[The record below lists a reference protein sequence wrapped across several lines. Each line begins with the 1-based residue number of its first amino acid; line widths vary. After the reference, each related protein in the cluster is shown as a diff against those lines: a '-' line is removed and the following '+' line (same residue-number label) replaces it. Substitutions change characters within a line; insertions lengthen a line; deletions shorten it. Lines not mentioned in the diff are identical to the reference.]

1 MRVNTGSVV
10 WGAHAKWARSPP
22 LSRPN
27 GSARAELCL
36 LATAAARAVKSP
48 MVVDALV
55 ARGHVVLSDEGG
67 EVTQA
72 GERFLCSFG
81 VDLVPPH
88 SRRIY
93 CKPCLDWSE
102 RRYHI
107 KGVVGARI
115 LCRCMELGWFKRE
128 RDTRALRLTP
138 AGTAGLRGVF
148 GVAFGGVDGSESNRI
163 SNSAVKLPCA
173 DVTQSQS
180 LELRRHKAN

>member
-1 MRVNTGSVV
+1 MRVNFSLRG
-10 WGAHAKWARSPP
+10 WGRAATCARPPP

-27 GSARAELCL
+27 GLARTELCS
-36 LATAAARAVKSP
+36 LARAAARAGVALA
-48 MVVDALV
+48 DALV

-81 VDLVPPH
+81 VDLVPPA

-138 AGTAGLRGVF
+138 GGTAGLREVF
-148 GVAFGGVDGSESNRI
+148 GVGLGGAG
-163 SNSAVKLPCA
+163 
-173 DVTQSQS
+173 
-180 LELRRHKAN
+180 ELTAGGRGLLRAWAP